1 MPAVSDSPAR
11 VLLKVA
17 STGLQPRRQQQPPCG
32 AKEET
37 TTMQTIGTETH
48 NVEDVRQYVDDA
60 PIATCGFSFAL
71 RQVDVEHEP
80 FVARVRL
87 QPRTADD
94 RNTKRSSA
102 SGKRALDRRSKAAEK
117 ATVTAPLDVVPMVIV
132 PISDPNRSGALGAE
146 QLL

>member
-48 NVEDVRQYVDDA
+48 NVEDVRQYVDDRA
-60 PIATCGFSFAL
+60 D
-71 RQVDVEHEP
+71 RN
-80 FVARVRL
+80 VRL
-87 QPRTADD
+87 LI
-94 RNTKRSSA
+94 
-102 SGKRALDRRSKAAEK
+102 RAPA
-117 ATVTAPLDVVPMVIV
+117 
-132 PISDPNRSGALGAE
+132 G
-146 QLL
+146 